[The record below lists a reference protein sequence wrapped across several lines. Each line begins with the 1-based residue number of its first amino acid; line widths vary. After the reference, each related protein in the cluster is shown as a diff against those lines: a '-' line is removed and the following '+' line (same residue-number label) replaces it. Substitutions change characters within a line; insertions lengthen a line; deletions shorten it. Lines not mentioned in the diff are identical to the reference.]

1 MNQLKVMSPSQI
13 IQRFQLKE
21 IGTILIKLKNKSHQ
35 FLIDVYYIPSVK
47 KQYIEF
53 ETIVGEGL

>member
-1 MNQLKVMSPSQI
+1 MSPSQI

-35 FLIDVYYIPSVK
+35 FIIDVYYIPSVK

-53 ETIVGEGL
+53 ETIVGERL